1 MENQV
6 NDTVIDEQG
15 TDSIVDPTPTQEDI
29 FDEVFNMKS
38 DEPFQANAE
47 TQVTQ
52 EPIVENE
59 TLSTQ
64 PITDAKSDPSQ
75 FEYWQSQADKRNQ
88 ELGAMKQELE
98 TMKAQMAKKEEVVET
113 APEVVKPVKPAKPT
127 DYNHSEALADPESP
141 SAKYL
146 EQNQAYL
153 ESMNDYILE
162 RDARRD
168 AEIAE
173 VQAQRQ
179 AMQQQQDTI
188 NNLQA
193 KYGYTPEMANNF
205 IDTMSSPES
214 LSLDNLVKLHQL
226 NIGANAP
233 QAKQVSPQ
241 AQQKQAQLQQRQDKL
256 GIPKP
261 IGVQPGVS
269 VQSPKLSNED
279 ELMNAMITDHKKV
292 NPW

>member
-15 TDSIVDPTPTQEDI
+15 TDSIVDPTPNQEDI

-38 DEPFQANAE
+38 DDTFNARVE
-47 TQVTQ
+47 TQVTE
-52 EPIVENE
+52 EPTVINE
-59 TLSTQ
+59 PLSTQ
-64 PITDAKSDPSQ
+64 SVPDAKSDPNQ

-88 ELGAMKQELE
+88 EIGAMKQELE
-98 TMKAQMAKKEEVVET
+98 TMKAQMSTKEEVVET
-113 APEVVKPVKPAKPT
+113 TPEVVKPVKPAKPA

-141 SAKYL
+141 SAQYL
-146 EQNQAYL
+146 EQNQSYL

-162 RDARRD
+162 RDAIRD
-168 AEIAE
+168 AEIAN
-173 VQAQRQ
+173 ARQ
-179 AMQQQQDTI
+179 KQEALQQQQSTI
-188 NNLQA
+188 NNLQS

-205 IDTMSSPES
+205 METMSSPQS
-214 LSLDNLVKLHQL
+214 LSLENLVKLHQL
-226 NIGANAP
+226 NIGANAQ

-241 AQQKQAQLQQRQDKL
+241 AQQRQAQLQQRQDKL

-269 VQSPKLSNED
+269 VQSPKVSNED
-279 ELMNAMITDHKKV
+279 ELMNAMIGDHKKV

>member
-6 NDTVIDEQG
+6 NDTVVDEQG
-15 TDSIVDPTPTQEDI
+15 MDSIVDPTPNQEDI

-38 DEPFQANAE
+38 DDTFNASMD
-47 TQVTQ
+47 TQVTN
-52 EPIVENE
+52 EPTVTNE
-59 TLSTQ
+59 PLSTQ
-64 PITDAKSDPSQ
+64 SIPDAKSDPNQ

-88 ELGAMKQELE
+88 EIGAMKQELE
-98 TMKAQMAKKEEVVET
+98 TMKAQMSKKEEVVET
-113 APEVVKPVKPAKPT
+113 VPETVKPVKPAKPT

-141 SAKYL
+141 SAQYL
-146 EQNQAYL
+146 EQNQSYL

-162 RDARRD
+162 RDA
-168 AEIAE
+168 
-173 VQAQRQ
+173 
-179 AMQQQQDTI
+179 QQQKALEQQQSTI
-188 NNLQA
+188 NDLQA

-205 IDTMSSPES
+205 METMSSPQS
-214 LSLDNLVKLHQL
+214 LSLENLVKLHQL
-226 NIGANAP
+226 NIGANAQ

-241 AQQKQAQLQQRQDKL
+241 AQQRQAQLQQRQDKL

-269 VQSPKLSNED
+269 VQSPKVSNED
-279 ELMNAMITDHKKV
+279 ELMNAMIGDHKKV

>member
-6 NDTVIDEQG
+6 NDTIIDEQG

-38 DEPFQANAE
+38 DDTFNASMD
-47 TQVTQ
+47 TQVTN
-52 EPIVENE
+52 EPTVTNE
-59 TLSTQ
+59 PLSTQ
-64 PITDAKSDPSQ
+64 SIPDAKSDPNQ

-88 ELGAMKQELE
+88 EIGAMKQELE
-98 TMKAQMAKKEEVVET
+98 TMKAQMSTKEEVVET
-113 APEVVKPVKPAKPT
+113 APEVVKPAKPAKPT

-146 EQNQAYL
+146 EQNQTYL

-162 RDARRD
+162 RDAKRD

-193 KYGYTPEMANNF
+193 KYGYTPDMANNF

-226 NIGANAP
+226 NISANAP

-269 VQSPKLSNED
+269 VQSPKVSNED
-279 ELMNAMITDHKKV
+279 ELMNAMIGDHKKV